1 MSEKDK
7 NGILSTIFPQRSI
20 TGAKALLDA
29 IESGDWTQLYK
40 AISTSAG
47 AAQNASDIMMDTQ
60 QGDLAILEAQYEKL
74 KLMVGEELTEDIRT
88 FAGSIGD
95 FLNSVTNMDPAM
107 FSAMVSGLE
116 TIAKL
121 GAGLGVTGTALKLMS
136 GLGVWGGIGAAAIAV
151 GALGVAIGTYNSEM
165 EKAQYAGLFGD
176 MSIDTTAIS
185 TYAATIGADF

>member
-74 KLMVGEELTEDIRT
+74 KLMVGEE
-88 FAGSIGD
+88 
-95 FLNSVTNMDPAM
+95 
-107 FSAMVSGLE
+107 
-116 TIAKL
+116 
-121 GAGLGVTGTALKLMS
+121 
-136 GLGVWGGIGAAAIAV
+136 
-151 GALGVAIGTYNSEM
+151 
-165 EKAQYAGLFGD
+165 
-176 MSIDTTAIS
+176 TT
-185 TYAATIGADF
+185 